1 MPMQIAGFAKSLVRC
16 LDFGSVSAE
25 QLDGVLET
33 CAETLELDYV
43 EPSAAEPLIESGSAF
58 THLVFVQHGMVAP
71 WQSPHSELAAPFLI
85 GVHEFLMGTDRWV
98 GSYSAIT
105 EAAIVRIPRS
115 VMEAIVTELPGVRER
130 MHQLLMRRL
139 ARFYWV
145 SLATSGAPA
154 SRVAAALVSRLA
166 LDDLDFGKER
176 RIEVKQ
182 KDLARLTTLSR
193 SAAAIGLAELA
204 EAKVIA
210 WGDGPGA
217 RFAGEVL
224 VPDVE
229 KLKQQAFLDVR
240 TREIAPLLAGRED
253 E

>member
-1 MPMQIAGFAKSLVRC
+1 MPVRVVGFAKGLVRC
-16 LDFGSVSAE
+16 FDFDSVSAE
-25 QLDGVLET
+25 QLDSVLET
-33 CAETLELDYV
+33 SAETLELDYV
-43 EPSAAEPLIESGSAF
+43 VPSASAPLIESGSAF
-58 THLVFVQHGMVAP
+58 THLVFVQHGTVAP

-115 VMEAIVTELPGVRER
+115 VMEAIVTELPSVRER
-130 MHQLLMRRL
+130 MHELLMRRL

-166 LDDLDFGKER
+166 LDDLDFGRDR
-176 RIEVKQ
+176 RIAAKQ

-204 EAKVIA
+204 EAQVIS

-229 KLKQQAFLDVR
+229 ALKQHAFLDVR
-240 TREIAPLLAGRED
+240 TREIAPLLVDLGD